1 MNASIEAAHAGT
13 LGKGFSVIA
22 QEIRKLSDE
31 TNKNAHNIE
40 EELNQVIELVST
52 ATVTAQDCIKYTN
65 SSNESLKVT
74 IAGIEEILIQIGKIS
89 TWVDDVLVSVNNI
102 VQTSETSNMLVSQSV
117 EKINSEDQAFHSIS
131 DFVNEIKERVQNMEA
146 QINTVDEAL
155 VSVQKIAKENSD
167 SVEKLTETL
176 QKE

>member
-1 MNASIEAAHAGT
+1 M
-13 LGKGFSVIA
+13 
-22 QEIRKLSDE
+22 
-31 TNKNAHNIE
+31 
-40 EELNQVIELVST
+40 NQVIELVST

-117 EKINSEDQAFHSIS
+117 EKINNEDEAFHSIS
-131 DFVNEIKERVQNMEA
+131 DFVSEIKDRVQNMET
-146 QINTVDEAL
+146 QINTVEDAL
-155 VSVQKIAKENSD
+155 LSVQKIAKENSD

-176 QKE
+176 QQE